1 MLDRPQLRSLSL
13 VRHAESAGNVANA
26 AALASGLHELDLAI
40 RDMDV
45 PLSDLG
51 EVQAKALGTWLGA
64 LDREPAALVA
74 SPYRRAVDTA
84 VLAMDAADR
93 HPPLVLDE
101 RLREREFGIL
111 DRLTKPG
118 IEARHPEQAAARAFL
133 GKLYHR
139 PPGGESWADVAS
151 RVRSVIS
158 DLRLDH
164 AGHDVVVVSHQ
175 AVIMLFRYVLEQL
188 DEPTLLALDKR
199 EQIANTAVCTYE
211 ATAAGALRLV
221 TWNDTSHLPDAAT
234 TDDSDLP
241 VAPR

>member
-1 MLDRPQLRSLSL
+1 MTERLQLRSLSL
-13 VRHAESAGNVANA
+13 VRHAESAGNVAND
-26 AALASGLHELDLAI
+26 AALAAGQHELDLAI

-45 PLSDLG
+45 PLSALG
-51 EVQAKALGTWLGA
+51 EEQATALGGWLLA
-64 LDREPAALVA
+64 RERAPAVILS

-84 VLAMDAADR
+84 ARCMGASGC
-93 HPPLVLDE
+93 HPRLVLDE

-139 PPGGESWADVAS
+139 PPGGESWADVAA
-151 RVRSVIS
+151 RVRAVIS
-158 DLRLDH
+158 DLRLEH
-164 AGHDVVVVSHQ
+164 AGDDVVVVTHQ

-188 DEPTLLALDKR
+188 DETALLDIDRR

-211 ATAAGALRLV
+211 PDDGQLRLV
-221 TWNDTSHLPDAAT
+221 TWNDTSHLPASRT
-234 TDDSDLP
+234 TDESDVP